1 MRLSVSPLAAFGFS
15 TETAANYK
23 SAKAV
28 AMKALH
34 LAAVVLGMLFASSI
48 IWYMQLLA
56 LSR

>member
-1 MRLSVSPLAAFGFS
+1 MRLSVPPLAGLGLS
-15 TETAANYK
+15 TETAANHPSTK
-23 SAKAV
+23 TT

-48 IWYMQLLA
+48 IWYMQLMA